1 MINDILNEMIKR
13 GFVDEYGDI
22 NDYNSNDDDFDTVFG
37 QIAASMGYECA
48 IDSDHVFDSP
58 GCDIYCKAITVVN
71 EDCFDN
77 ALLTF
82 EHC

>member
-1 MINDILNEMIKR
+1 MINKILDEMIKR
-13 GFVDEYGDI
+13 GFVDSYGDI
-22 NDYNSNDDDFDTVFG
+22 YDINENNDNFDTVFG
-37 QIAASMGYECA
+37 QIAESMGFEYS

-58 GCDIYCKAITVVN
+58 GCDIYCKAVVVLN
-71 EDCFDN
+71 EDGYDN

>member
-22 NDYNSNDDDFDTVFG
+22 NDNEDDFDTVFG
-37 QIAASMGYECA
+37 QIAESMGLEYA

-58 GCDIYCKAITVVN
+58 GCDIYCSSK
-71 EDCFDN
+71 
-77 ALLTF
+77 
-82 EHC
+82 

>member
-1 MINDILNEMIKR
+1 MINKILNKMIKR
-13 GFVDEYGDI
+13 GFVDSYGDI
-22 NDYNSNDDDFDTVFG
+22 YDTNENDDDFDTVFG
-37 QIAASMGYECA
+37 QIAESMGFEYS

-58 GCDIYCKAITVVN
+58 GCDSSCKAVVVL
-71 EDCFDN
+71 DADSYDN

>member
-1 MINDILNEMIKR
+1 MIDDILNEMIKR

-22 NDYNSNDDDFDTVFG
+22 NDDDFDTIFG
-37 QIAASMGYECA
+37 QIAESMGLEYA

-58 GCDIYCKAITVVN
+58 GCDIYCKAIAVAN
-71 EDCFDN
+71 EDCLDN

-82 EHC
+82 TRC

>member
-1 MINDILNEMIKR
+1 MKEYKN
-13 GFVDEYGDI
+13 GFTTKAMLDENNGKKLFDI
-22 NDYNSNDDDFDTVFG
+22 NLDDDFDTVFG
-37 QIAASMGYECA
+37 QIAESMGFEYS

-58 GCDIYCKAITVVN
+58 GCDIYCKAVVVLN
-71 EDCFDN
+71 EDGYDN

>member
-37 QIAASMGYECA
+37 QIAESMGLDCA

-58 GCDIYCKAITVVN
+58 GCDIYCKAIAVVN
-71 EDCFDN
+71 ADCLDN

-82 EHC
+82 THC

>member
-22 NDYNSNDDDFDTVFG
+22 NDCNDNEDDFDTVFG
-37 QIAASMGYECA
+37 QIAESMGLEYA

-58 GCDIYCKAITVVN
+58 GYDIYCKAIAVAN
-71 EDCFDN
+71 EDCLDN

-82 EHC
+82 TRC

>member
-1 MINDILNEMIKR
+1 MINDILNEMIKK

-37 QIAASMGYECA
+37 QIAESMGLDCA

-58 GCDIYCKAITVVN
+58 GCDIYCSSKCGLSRQCVTHIHT
-71 EDCFDN
+71 
-77 ALLTF
+77 LLRG
-82 EHC
+82 

>member
-1 MINDILNEMIKR
+1 MIKR

-22 NDYNSNDDDFDTVFG
+22 NENDDDFDIVFG
-37 QIAASMGYECA
+37 QIAESMGFEYS

-58 GCDIYCKAITVVN
+58 GCDIYCKAVVVL
-71 EDCFDN
+71 D

>member
-1 MINDILNEMIKR
+1 MIKR
-13 GFVDEYGDI
+13 GFVDSYG
-22 NDYNSNDDDFDTVFG
+22 DTVFG
-37 QIAASMGYECA
+37 QIAESMGFEYS

-58 GCDIYCKAITVVN
+58 GCDIYCKAVVVLN
-71 EDCFDN
+71 DN

>member
-1 MINDILNEMIKR
+1 MINDILDEMIKK

-22 NDYNSNDDDFDTVFG
+22 YDCNDNDDDFDTVFD

>member
-22 NDYNSNDDDFDTVFG
+22 NDCN
-37 QIAASMGYECA
+37 
-48 IDSDHVFDSP
+48 
-58 GCDIYCKAITVVN
+58 
-71 EDCFDN
+71 DN

-82 EHC
+82 TRC

>member
-1 MINDILNEMIKR
+1 MIFN
-13 GFVDEYGDI
+13 
-22 NDYNSNDDDFDTVFG
+22 TVFG
-37 QIAASMGYECA
+37 QIAESMGFEYS

-58 GCDIYCKAITVVN
+58 GCDIYCKAVVVLN
-71 EDCFDN
+71 EDGYDN

>member
-1 MINDILNEMIKR
+1 MINDILNEMIKK

-22 NDYNSNDDDFDTVFG
+22 NDHNSNDDDFDTVFG
-37 QIAASMGYECA
+37 QIAESMGLEYA

-58 GCDIYCKAITVVN
+58 GCDIYCKAVVVLN
-71 EDCFDN
+71 EDGYDN

-82 EHC
+82 KHC

>member
-22 NDYNSNDDDFDTVFG
+22 NDCNDNEDDFDTVFG
-37 QIAASMGYECA
+37 QIAESMGFEYS

-58 GCDIYCKAITVVN
+58 GCDIYCKAVVVLN
-71 EDCFDN
+71 EDGYDN

>member
-48 IDSDHVFDSP
+48 IDSDHVFDFP

-71 EDCFDN
+71 GDCFDN

>member
-1 MINDILNEMIKR
+1 MINKILDEMIKR
-13 GFVDEYGDI
+13 GFVDSY
-22 NDYNSNDDDFDTVFG
+22 DDDFDTVFG
-37 QIAASMGYECA
+37 QIAESMGFEYS

-58 GCDIYCKAITVVN
+58 GCDIYCKAVVVLN
-71 EDCFDN
+71 EDGYDN

>member
-1 MINDILNEMIKR
+1 MINKILDEMIKR

-22 NDYNSNDDDFDTVFG
+22 
-37 QIAASMGYECA
+37 
-48 IDSDHVFDSP
+48 
-58 GCDIYCKAITVVN
+58 YCKAVVVL
-71 EDCFDN
+71 DADSYDN